1 MNARNF
7 TRAILLLV
15 IVAAYPAAAR
25 AGFFDVGVSVGFA
38 PPPLPVYVQPPCPS
52 SVAALHLDARLL
64 GLCRRRRL
72 LLGAGHMGFCATAGA
87 AVDTGLLVR

>member
-38 PPPLPVYVQPPCPS
+38 PQP
-52 SVAALHLDARLL
+52 
-64 GLCRRRRL
+64 
-72 LLGAGHMGFCATAGA
+72 
-87 AVDTGLLVR
+87 GLLWTPGYWSDEDEDFVWHAGYWGPHGLNGLLRIFEDTLPPR